1 MKKINIKDFAN
12 DGYCVRNFD
21 GEDKRSS
28 VRVPRALWNH
38 FCESCK
44 ERGLSAYSCLSTA
57 IKQRPDG
64 ITQSQAALYT
74 LFMIASRDGVLE

>member
-1 MKKINIKDFAN
+1 MITIEDFAKE
-12 DGYCVRNFD
+12 GYCIRNFD
-21 GEDKRSS
+21 GKETRSS

-57 IKQRPDG
+57 IKERPDG